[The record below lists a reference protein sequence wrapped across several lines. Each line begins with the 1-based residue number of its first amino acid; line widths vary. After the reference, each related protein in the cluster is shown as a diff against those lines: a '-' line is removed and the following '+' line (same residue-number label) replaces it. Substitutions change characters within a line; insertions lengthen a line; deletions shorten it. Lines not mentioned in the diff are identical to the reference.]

1 MRQDSISIDRF
12 YSSRLGRVAAD
23 ILSGRIVDLWQHTD
37 GLSVLGLGHALPLLE
52 PFAGS
57 ARRVVA
63 ALPDGAGA
71 LSWDPTGRGNATV
84 LSPEARLPFADGLFD
99 RAIVLHGLEDAES
112 PRSVC
117 RELWRVMAP
126 EGRIVVAAANRRG
139 LWARAE
145 RTPFGH
151 GRPWTLR
158 QLARLLADASFQ
170 VSASTHALFMP
181 PVDASFVLAGSQG
194 WESAGR
200 LALPGLGGV
209 VLVEAVKRLY
219 IEPGGG
225 AVAPAVS
232 ALPARKGARAMP
244 MDRAD
249 RTTDGQRTGWPLTP
263 PVRRG

>member
-1 MRQDSISIDRF
+1 MRQDSVSIDRF
-12 YSSRLGRVAAD
+12 YRSRLGGIAATT
-23 ILSGRIVDLWQHTD
+23 LSGRIVDLWENTD

-52 PFAGS
+52 PFADG
-57 ARRVVA
+57 ARRIVA

-71 LSWDPTGRGNATV
+71 LNWDPTGRGNATV
-84 LSPEARLPFADGLFD
+84 LTPEARLPFSDGQFD
-99 RAIVLHGLEDAES
+99 RAVLLHSLEDAES
-112 PRSVC
+112 PRAVC

-126 EGRIVVAAANRRG
+126 EGRIVVAVANRRG

-158 QLARLLADASFQ
+158 QLSRLLVDASFQ

-181 PVDASFVLAGSQG
+181 PMNNSIILAGSAG

-200 LALPGLGGV
+200 MTLSGLGGV

-249 RTTDGQRTGWPLTP
+249 RDTDGTC
-263 PVRRG
+263 